1 MSALVSII
9 LPTYNGEKYI
19 RTSVDSCLSQT
30 YTNIE
35 LIIVNDC
42 SKDNT
47 LAIAEAYAKQDA
59 RVKIINNPINKKLP
73 LSLNEGFKNASGSY
87 YTWTSDDNYY
97 SPTAIETM
105 VKTIEETGKDLVYA
119 NYKIIDD
126 EGKVT
131 DDKFFGDINQSFVK
145 WLGCGACFLYKKE
158 VHDRNNGYD
167 PSTFL
172 IEDYDF
178 FLRAFLH
185 SSFEYMPLQDL
196 YYYRHHDASLTSAMA
211 DAVFDIQKIVVE
223 KRMPLLIPKLSKQDQ
238 ILLYRKYTVYYSVF
252 KNNIRKAKKYL
263 ALLQALSLSQ
273 AFITIHYVAA
283 KKTIAWFSVMFHL
296 YLGFITG
303 LFQSKSSNKS

>member
-19 RTSVDSCLSQT
+19 RTSVESCLNQT

-47 LAIAEAYAKQDA
+47 LSIVEAYAKQDT
-59 RVKIINNPINKKLP
+59 RVKVISNPINKKLP
-73 LSLNEGFKNASGSY
+73 LSLNEGFKHATGAY

-97 SPTAIETM
+97 SPIAIEAM
-105 VKTIEETGKDLVYA
+105 VNSLEKTGKDLLYA

-131 DDKFFGDINQSFVK
+131 DEKWFGNINESFVK

-158 VHDRNNGYD
+158 VHERNNGYD

-185 SSFEYMPLQDL
+185 SSFEYLPLQDL

-238 ILLYRKYTVYYSVF
+238 VLLYRKYTVYYAVF
-252 KNNIRKAKKYL
+252 KNNIRKSKKYL
-263 ALLQALSLSQ
+263 SLLQNLSPLQAL
-273 AFITIHYVAA
+273 ITIHYIAA
-283 KKTIAWFSVMFHL
+283 KKLLAWFTVMGNL
-296 YLGFITG
+296 YAGFLTS
-303 LFQSKSSNKS
+303 LFKRNPSNPS